1 MTIKFFRFAA
11 RITDKTLWVNCFHN
25 TVNAGKNVAVSLTN
39 TKILIPCTKFF
50 LKKQNLPVDYIHFNN
65 KLITHQKK
73 LQKVGAYFWNNTSL
87 KKYTCL
93 RLTAKSSFTYYYK
106 TTKCNNIQLWLFNI
120 NYRLMTFKLLIN
132 SDGQLHG
139 PTFKS
144 LFIIIN
150 FGGDVLTVCHTH
162 SRHYTL
168 CKERSPLHDVPG
180 RADPS

>member
-73 LQKVGAYFWNNTSL
+73 LQKV
-87 KKYTCL
+87 
-93 RLTAKSSFTYYYK
+93 
-106 TTKCNNIQLWLFNI
+106 
-120 NYRLMTFKLLIN
+120 
-132 SDGQLHG
+132 
-139 PTFKS
+139 
-144 LFIIIN
+144 
-150 FGGDVLTVCHTH
+150 
-162 SRHYTL
+162 
-168 CKERSPLHDVPG
+168 
-180 RADPS
+180 

>member
-1 MTIKFFRFAA
+1 MLLFPLPIPKF
-11 RITDKTLWVNCFHN
+11 W
-25 TVNAGKNVAVSLTN
+25 SLH
-39 TKILIPCTKFF
+39 KVF

-73 LQKVGAYFWNNTSL
+73 LQKVWTYFWNNTSL